1 MRLTRWDD
9 SRLFQIDAGSGTDPH
24 VSSRRRYFA
33 IAMALFVGALAI
45 AGCTAAA
52 GNVAPPSP
60 PHPLSRRVGRHTSRR
75 RASTAKASASAPAA
89 LGATL
94 TVDGRSGATLS
105 VTVESVIDPAS
116 GVDPLSIPQ
125 VGRRFVGVVF
135 EVTGSGVTND
145 LNADT
150 TVVGTDGKRYIY
162 LGIPIAECSNFA
174 FGPIALQDGS
184 PIDGCVTFGLPEGV
198 DVAYVEFAPSGARFA
213 SHLLRWATG

>member
-1 MRLTRWDD
+1 MRLTRGED
-9 SRLFQIDAGSGTDPH
+9 SRRCQIDAGSGTDH
-24 VSSRRRYFA
+24 HGSYRRRYAA
-33 IAMALFVGALAI
+33 IALALFVGALAI

-60 PHPLSRRVGRHTSRR
+60 PHRLSRRAGRHTSRR
-75 RASTAKASASAPAA
+75 RASTAATSAPAA

-94 TVDGRSGATLS
+94 SVDGRSGANHS
-105 VTVESVIDPAS
+105 VTMESIIDPAS

-125 VGRRFVGVVF
+125 VGQRFVGVVL

-145 LNADT
+145 LNADA

-162 LGIPIAECSNFA
+162 LGVPIAECTNFA

-198 DVAYVEFAPSGARFA
+198 DVAYVEFAPSGAGFA
-213 SHLLRWATG
+213 GHLLRWATG